1 MKKALLVLSLAVLT
15 SLGANATPK
24 PKFYNFGLTGHCDTF
39 SFYTY
44 SAYSGAPAVAISG
57 QHHCGQFPI
66 ENVGGFVHALS
77 SYYQVGTGTVF
88 DFHDSEY
95 SDWFGE
101 PGYDSDWIVSWK
113 AGTWVLYVS
122 NGTGTVFDFH
132 DSEYSDWFGEPGYNA
147 DWIVNWKAGTWGLY
161 VSNRSEERRLG
172 K

>member
-1 MKKALLVLSLAVLT
+1 MKKALLVRSLAVLT

-24 PKFYNFGLTGHCDTF
+24 SKYYNFGFTGYCDTF

-57 QHHCGQFPI
+57 QHHCGKFPI

-77 SYYQVGTGTVF
+77 SYYQAGTGTVF

-101 PGYDSDWIVSWK
+101 PGYDSNWIVNWK
-113 AGTWVLYVS
+113 AGTWVLYVT
-122 NGTGTVFDFH
+122 NGGLGYYFVNSGTITVG
-132 DSEYSDWFGEPGYNA
+132 YPGQA
-147 DWIVNWKAGTWGLY
+147 QAQSQGDKTAAQP
-161 VSNRSEERRLG
+161 
-172 K
+172 